1 MSTIYD
7 NMGNGSEDKSALDE
21 VFGRSANKYEEPVV
35 IKNAGP
41 EMPVQEVIET
51 SPSDLREYRQ
61 QIDTAKKALNLVDD
75 VVLKSYLKRLDSMD
89 IASMPEAEGVDSC
102 IVLFKINRMVYEE
115 DEFATDKFI
124 SAISSMSFADCSVF
138 LVIDGYR
145 DKTDFYLGVKNN
157 DPKRTT
163 ASVADTFKSSLV
175 GQFPGIDIED
185 CSIVEKGKKS
195 SLQEQVLRRISN
207 ASSLSSYVG
216 IPAFKDEDGK
226 YDNKNYV
233 QGTEKL
239 AQAMQGKRYTAIILA
254 SNLTTDVVTE
264 IRNGYETIYS
274 QLSPMSTQQLAYSTN
289 ESLANAINRSKGVTQ
304 GKTKTQTIG
313 ESYTNGTSNSHSK
326 SDSETK
332 KSKIAVGSSV
342 LGGFLAAVG
351 TGLRITDAGAAIGL
365 PLMAAGGAMSA
376 FGAAGKSKTSGTTD
390 TYGTSQSD
398 TENRSMSDAESHS
411 ETFTDSLGKTA
422 TIGSSKNY
430 TLTIHNKHIEELM
443 KRIDQELERISMSES
458 TGLWSVASYFFSYD
472 NDFASAESASTI
484 FKSIM
489 QGEESGVETSA
500 INSWIDNSQKM
511 KMLTNSVCHLSH
523 PVFRNNLTVNG
534 ENIKVENSSLLSS
547 KELAMLLS
555 LPHKSVPGFPVVE
568 HVSLAKEVIRN
579 NESLMKREVSLGCI
593 FDLGKAYTE
602 NRVKLDVKSL
612 TQHVFVTGSTGCGKS
627 ETIYKLI
634 NETKQVGTK
643 FLVIEPAKGEY
654 KNVFGDVNVFGTNPL
669 IMPLLRIN
677 PFSFPAGVHVLE
689 HIDRLT
695 EIFNVCWP
703 MYSAMPAV
711 LKKAMLDAY
720 ESCGW
725 DLRLSVNRLSQGED
739 VYPSFL
745 DLFLSLEKVITES
758 AYSEEVKSNYSG
770 ALLTRVESL
779 TNGLNGEIF
788 SVNELSNMV
797 LFDENCIIDLSRVGS
812 QETKSLIMGIL
823 IMRLSEYRMTGA
835 NTPNSA
841 LKHLTVLEEAH
852 NILKRVSTEQSQEGS
867 NMAGKS
873 VEMITNAIA
882 EMRTYGEGFVIVDQS
897 PTSVDKAA
905 IKNTNTKIVMRLPD
919 EDDRK
924 VSGKA
929 AGMNDKQID
938 EIAKLPTGVAVVYQ
952 NDWVSPVLCKIDRM
966 EDSRVIFNEQK
977 DSILELNSEND
988 IKNIIEFLLAG
999 QTENTQKAF
1008 DVIQIEKS
1016 VRAFYMPSKVRMAL
1030 LDTIEEYK
1038 RNNNTSLW
1046 NSVSIYDLSSLLTDL
1061 LGIRKEFGKCVKQ
1074 YYQSKEL
1081 NKKLTDLVK
1090 TRVPLDY
1097 VSCRYCLKCLFADF
1111 SLHSSANK
1119 KMAEEWLINNSKW
1132 LNLIFDKDEYG
1143 I

>member
-313 ESYTNGTSNSHSK
+313 ESHTNGTSNSHSK

-398 TENRSMSDAESHS
+398 TENRSMSDAKSHS

-725 DLRLSVNRLSQGED
+725 DLRLSVNRLSRGED

-788 SVNELSNMV
+788 SVNELSNIV

-966 EDSRVIFNEQK
+966 ENSRVIFNEQK

-988 IKNIIEFLLAG
+988 INYIIEFLLAG

-1008 DVIQIEKS
+1008 DIIQIEKS
-1016 VRAFYMPSKVRMAL
+1016 VRAFNMPSKVRMAL

-1038 RNNNTSLW
+1038 KNNYISLW

-1061 LGIRKEFGKCVKQ
+1061 LGIRKEFEKCVRQ
-1074 YYQSKEL
+1074 YCQSKEL

-1119 KMAEEWLINNSKW
+1119 KMAEEWLINNSK
-1132 LNLIFDKDEYG
+1132 
-1143 I
+1143 

>member
-7 NMGNGSEDKSALDE
+7 NMGNDSEDKSALDE

-41 EMPVQEVIET
+41 EMPVQKVLET
-51 SPSDLREYRQ
+51 SPSDLCEYRQ
-61 QIDTAKKALNLVDD
+61 QIDMAKNALNLVDD

-89 IASMPEAEGVDSC
+89 IASMPEAEGVDSS

-163 ASVADTFKSSLV
+163 ASVADTFKSSLM

-313 ESYTNGTSNSHSK
+313 ESHTNGTSNSHSK

-342 LGGFLAAVG
+342 LGGVLAAVG
-351 TGLRITDAGAAIGL
+351 TGLTITGAGAAIGL

-376 FGAAGKSKTSGTTD
+376 VGAAGKSKTSGTTD

-523 PVFRNNLTVNG
+523 PVFWNNLTVNG

-579 NESLMKREVSLGCI
+579 KESLMKREVSLGCI

-677 PFSFPAGVHVLE
+677 PFSFPTGVHVLE

-725 DLRLSVNRLSQGED
+725 DLRLSVNRLSRGED

-966 EDSRVIFNEQK
+966 ENSRVIFNEQK

-988 IKNIIEFLLAG
+988 INYIIEFLLAG

-1008 DVIQIEKS
+1008 DIIQIEKS
-1016 VRAFYMPSKVRMAL
+1016 VRAFNMPSKVRMAL

-1038 RNNNTSLW
+1038 KNNYISLW

-1061 LGIRKEFGKCVKQ
+1061 LGIRKEFEKCVRQ
-1074 YYQSKEL
+1074 YCQSKEL

-1119 KMAEEWLINNSKW
+1119 KMAEEWLINNSK
-1132 LNLIFDKDEYG
+1132 
-1143 I
+1143 

>member
-21 VFGRSANKYEEPVV
+21 VFGRSADKYEE

-41 EMPVQEVIET
+41 EMPVQKVIET

-61 QIDTAKKALNLVDD
+61 QIDTAKNALNLVDD

-89 IASMPEAEGVDSC
+89 IASMPEAEGVDYS

-115 DEFATDKFI
+115 DEFATEKFI
-124 SAISSMSFADCSVF
+124 SAISSMSYADCSVF

-175 GQFPGIDIED
+175 GQFPGIDIDD

-289 ESLANAINRSKGVTQ
+289 ESLVNAINRSKGVTQ
-304 GKTKTQTIG
+304 GKTKTHTIG
-313 ESYTNGTSNSHSK
+313 ESHTNGTSSSHSK

-332 KSKIAVGSSV
+332 KSKTAVCCSV
-342 LGGFLAAVG
+342 LGGVLSAVG
-351 TGLRITDAGAAIGL
+351 FGLMSTDAGAAIGM

-376 FGAAGKSKTSGTTD
+376 VGAAGKSKTTGTTD

-472 NDFASAESASTI
+472 NDFASAESAATI

-511 KMLTNSVCHLSH
+511 KMLTSSVCHLSH

-677 PFSFPAGVHVLE
+677 PFSFPTGVHVLE

-725 DLRLSVNRLSQGED
+725 DLRLSVNRLSRGED

-966 EDSRVIFNEQK
+966 ENSRVIFNEQK

-988 IKNIIEFLLAG
+988 INYIIEFLLAG

-1008 DVIQIEKS
+1008 DIIQIEKS
-1016 VRAFYMPSKVRMAL
+1016 VRAFNMPSKVRMAL

-1038 RNNNTSLW
+1038 KNNHISLW

-1061 LGIRKEFGKCVKQ
+1061 LGIRKEFEKCVRQ
-1074 YYQSKEL
+1074 YCQSKEL

-1097 VSCRYCLKCLFADF
+1097 VSCRYCMKCLFADF

-1119 KMAEEWLINNSKW
+1119 KMAEEWLINNSK
-1132 LNLIFDKDEYG
+1132 
-1143 I
+1143 

>member
-41 EMPVQEVIET
+41 EMPVQKVLET
-51 SPSDLREYRQ
+51 SPSDLCEYRQ
-61 QIDTAKKALNLVDD
+61 QIDMAKNALNLVDD

-89 IASMPEAEGVDSC
+89 IASMPEAEGVDSS

-145 DKTDFYLGVKNN
+145 DKTDFYMGVKNN
-157 DPKRTT
+157 DSKRTT
-163 ASVADTFKSSLV
+163 VSVADTFKSSLV

-185 CSIVEKGKKS
+185 CSIIDRGKNS

-313 ESYTNGTSNSHSK
+313 ESHTNGTSNSHSK

-342 LGGFLAAVG
+342 LGGVLAAVG
-351 TGLRITDAGAAIGL
+351 TGLTITGAGAAIGL

-376 FGAAGKSKTSGTTD
+376 VGAAGKSKTSGTTD

-523 PVFRNNLTVNG
+523 PVFWNNLTVNG

-593 FDLGKAYTE
+593 FDLGKAYIE

-627 ETIYKLI
+627 ATIYKLI

-677 PFSFPAGVHVLE
+677 PFSFPTGVHVLE

-999 QTENTQKAF
+999 QTGNTQKAF

-1119 KMAEEWLINNSKW
+1119 KMAEEWLINNSK
-1132 LNLIFDKDEYG
+1132 
-1143 I
+1143 

>member
-61 QIDTAKKALNLVDD
+61 QIDTAKKTLNLVDD

-89 IASMPEAEGVDSC
+89 IASMPEAEGVGSS

-175 GQFPGIDIED
+175 GQFPGIDIEN

-216 IPAFKDEDGK
+216 IPAYKDEDGK

-313 ESYTNGTSNSHSK
+313 ESHTNGTSNSHSK

-332 KSKIAVGSSV
+332 KSKTAVGCSV
-342 LGGFLAAVG
+342 LGGVLSVVG
-351 TGLRITDAGAAIGL
+351 LGLSATGAGAAIGI

-376 FGAAGKSKTSGTTD
+376 VGATGKSKTSGTTD

-523 PVFRNNLTVNG
+523 PVFWNNLTVNG

-677 PFSFPAGVHVLE
+677 PFSFPTGVHVLE

-725 DLRLSVNRLSQGED
+725 DLRLSVNRLSRGED

-929 AGMNDKQID
+929 AGMNDKQIA

-966 EDSRVIFNEQK
+966 ENSRVIFNEQK

-988 IKNIIEFLLAG
+988 INYIIEFLLAG

-1008 DVIQIEKS
+1008 DIIQIEKS
-1016 VRAFYMPSKVRMAL
+1016 VRAFNMPSKVRMAL

-1038 RNNNTSLW
+1038 KNNHISLW

-1061 LGIRKEFGKCVKQ
+1061 LGIRKEFEKCVRQ
-1074 YYQSKEL
+1074 YCQSKEL

-1119 KMAEEWLINNSKW
+1119 KMAEEWLINNSK
-1132 LNLIFDKDEYG
+1132 
-1143 I
+1143 

>member
-35 IKNAGP
+35 IKNAGS
-41 EMPVQEVIET
+41 EMPVQKVIET

-61 QIDTAKKALNLVDD
+61 QIETAKNALNLVDD

-89 IASMPEAEGVDSC
+89 IAFMPEAEGVDSS

-175 GQFPGIDIED
+175 GQFPGINIDD

-226 YDNKNYV
+226 YDHKNYV

-264 IRNGYETIYS
+264 IRNGYEMIYS
-274 QLSPMSTQQLAYSTN
+274 QLSPMATQQLAYSTN

-313 ESYTNGTSNSHSK
+313 ESHTNGTSSSHSK

-332 KSKIAVGSSV
+332 KSKTAVGCSV
-342 LGGFLAAVG
+342 LGVVLSAVG
-351 TGLRITDAGAAIGL
+351 FGLSATGAGATIGI

-376 FGAAGKSKTSGTTD
+376 VGATGKSKTSGTTD

-472 NDFASAESASTI
+472 NDFASAESAATI

-500 INSWIDNSQKM
+500 INSWIDNSQNV

-523 PVFRNNLTVNG
+523 PVFWNNLTVNG

-579 NESLMKREVSLGCI
+579 NESVMKREVSLGCI
-593 FDLGKAYTE
+593 FDLGKVHTE
-602 NRVKLDVKSL
+602 NHVKLDVKSL

-634 NETKQVGTK
+634 NETKQVGAK

-677 PFSFPAGVHVLE
+677 PFSFPTGVHVLE

-966 EDSRVIFNEQK
+966 EGSRVIFNEQK

-1016 VRAFYMPSKVRMAL
+1016 VRAFNMPSKVRMAL

-1038 RNNNTSLW
+1038 KNNNISLW
-1046 NSVSIYDLSSLLTDL
+1046 NSVSIYDLSSLLTEL
-1061 LGIRKEFGKCVKQ
+1061 LDIRKEFEKCVRQ
-1074 YYQSKEL
+1074 YSQSKEL

-1119 KMAEEWLINNSKW
+1119 KMAEEWLINNSK
-1132 LNLIFDKDEYG
+1132 
-1143 I
+1143 

>member
-41 EMPVQEVIET
+41 EMPVQKVLET
-51 SPSDLREYRQ
+51 SPSDLCEYRQ
-61 QIDTAKKALNLVDD
+61 QIDMAKNALNLVDD

-89 IASMPEAEGVDSC
+89 IASMPEAEGVDSS

-175 GQFPGIDIED
+175 GQFPGIDIDD

-239 AQAMQGKRYTAIILA
+239 ALAMQGKRYTAIILA

-304 GKTKTQTIG
+304 GKTKTHTIG
-313 ESYTNGTSNSHSK
+313 ESHTNGTSNSHSK

-342 LGGFLAAVG
+342 LGGVLAAVG
-351 TGLRITDAGAAIGL
+351 TGLTITGAGAAIGL

-376 FGAAGKSKTSGTTD
+376 VGAAGKSKTSGTTD

-523 PVFRNNLTVNG
+523 PVFWNNLTVNG

-677 PFSFPAGVHVLE
+677 PFSFPTGVHVLE

-725 DLRLSVNRLSQGED
+725 DLRFSVNRLSRGED

-770 ALLTRVESL
+770 ALLTGVESL

-966 EDSRVIFNEQK
+966 ENSRVIFNEQK

-988 IKNIIEFLLAG
+988 INYIIEFLLAG

-1008 DVIQIEKS
+1008 DIIQIKKS
-1016 VRAFYMPSKVRMAL
+1016 VRAFNMPSKVRMAL

-1038 RNNNTSLW
+1038 KNNHISLW

-1061 LGIRKEFGKCVKQ
+1061 LGIRKEFEKCVRQ
-1074 YYQSKEL
+1074 YCQSKEL

-1119 KMAEEWLINNSKW
+1119 KMAEEWLINNSK
-1132 LNLIFDKDEYG
+1132 
-1143 I
+1143 

>member
-41 EMPVQEVIET
+41 EMPVQKVIET

-61 QIDTAKKALNLVDD
+61 QIDTAKNALNLVDD

-89 IASMPEAEGVDSC
+89 IASMLEAEGVDSS

-115 DEFATDKFI
+115 DEFATEKFI
-124 SAISSMSFADCSVF
+124 SAISSMSYADCSVF

-175 GQFPGIDIED
+175 GQFPGIDIDD

-313 ESYTNGTSNSHSK
+313 ESHTNGTSNSHSK

-342 LGGFLAAVG
+342 LGGVLAAVG
-351 TGLRITDAGAAIGL
+351 TGLTITGAGAAIGL

-376 FGAAGKSKTSGTTD
+376 VGAAGKSKTSGTTD

-523 PVFRNNLTVNG
+523 PVFWNNLTVNG

-677 PFSFPAGVHVLE
+677 PFSFPTGVHVLE

-725 DLRLSVNRLSQGED
+725 DLRLSVNRLSRGED

-966 EDSRVIFNEQK
+966 ENSRVIFNEQK

-988 IKNIIEFLLAG
+988 INYIIEFLLAG

-1008 DVIQIEKS
+1008 DIIQIEKS
-1016 VRAFYMPSKVRMAL
+1016 VRAFNMPLKVRMAL

-1038 RNNNTSLW
+1038 KNNYISLW

-1061 LGIRKEFGKCVKQ
+1061 LGIRKEFEKCVRQ
-1074 YYQSKEL
+1074 YCQSKEL

-1119 KMAEEWLINNSKW
+1119 KMAEEWLINNSK
-1132 LNLIFDKDEYG
+1132 
-1143 I
+1143 

>member
-41 EMPVQEVIET
+41 EMPVQKVLET
-51 SPSDLREYRQ
+51 SPSDLCEYRQ
-61 QIDTAKKALNLVDD
+61 QIDMAKNALNLVDD

-89 IASMPEAEGVDSC
+89 IASMPEAEGVDSS

-145 DKTDFYLGVKNN
+145 DKTDFYMGVKNN
-157 DPKRTT
+157 DSKRTT
-163 ASVADTFKSSLV
+163 VSVADTFKSSLV

-185 CSIVEKGKKS
+185 CSIIDRGKNS

-274 QLSPMSTQQLAYSTN
+274 QLSPMATQQLAYSTN

-313 ESYTNGTSNSHSK
+313 ESHTNGTSSSHGK

-332 KSKIAVGSSV
+332 KSKTAVGCSV
-342 LGGFLAAVG
+342 LGGVLSAVG
-351 TGLRITDAGAAIGL
+351 FGLSATGAGTAIGI
-365 PLMAAGGAMSA
+365 PLMAAGGLMSA
-376 FGAAGKSKTSGTTD
+376 VGATGKSKTSGTTD

-511 KMLTNSVCHLSH
+511 KMLTNSICHLSH
-523 PVFRNNLTVNG
+523 PVFWNNLTVNG

-593 FDLGKAYTE
+593 FDLGKAYIE

-677 PFSFPAGVHVLE
+677 PFSFPTGVHVLE

-788 SVNELSNMV
+788 SVNKLSNMV

-929 AGMNDKQID
+929 AGMSDKQID

-1008 DVIQIEKS
+1008 DIIQIEKS
-1016 VRAFYMPSKVRMAL
+1016 VRAFNMPSKVRMAL

-1038 RNNNTSLW
+1038 KNNHISLW

-1061 LGIRKEFGKCVKQ
+1061 LGIRKEFEKCVRQ
-1074 YYQSKEL
+1074 YCQSKEL

-1119 KMAEEWLINNSKW
+1119 KMAEEWLINNSK
-1132 LNLIFDKDEYG
+1132 
-1143 I
+1143 

>member
-7 NMGNGSEDKSALDE
+7 NMGNDSEDKSALDE

-35 IKNAGP
+35 IKNAGS
-41 EMPVQEVIET
+41 EMPVQKVIET

-61 QIDTAKKALNLVDD
+61 QIDTAKNALNLVDD

-89 IASMPEAEGVDSC
+89 IASMPEAEGVDSS

-175 GQFPGIDIED
+175 GQFPGINIDD

-226 YDNKNYV
+226 YDNNNYV

-264 IRNGYETIYS
+264 IRNGYEMIYS
-274 QLSPMSTQQLAYSTN
+274 QLSPMATQQLAYSTN

-313 ESYTNGTSNSHSK
+313 ESHTNGTSSSHSK

-332 KSKIAVGSSV
+332 KSKTAVGCSV
-342 LGGFLAAVG
+342 LGGVLSAVG
-351 TGLRITDAGAAIGL
+351 LGLSATGAGAAIGI

-376 FGAAGKSKTSGTTD
+376 VGATGKSKTSGTTD

-472 NDFASAESASTI
+472 NDFASAESAATI

-677 PFSFPAGVHVLE
+677 PFSFPTGVHVLE

-823 IMRLSEYRMTGA
+823 IMRLSEYRMIGA

-966 EDSRVIFNEQK
+966 EDSRVIFYEQK

-1008 DVIQIEKS
+1008 DIIQIEKS
-1016 VRAFYMPSKVRMAL
+1016 VRAFNMPSKVRMAL

-1038 RNNNTSLW
+1038 NNNNISLW

-1061 LGIRKEFGKCVKQ
+1061 LDIRKEFEKCVRQ
-1074 YYQSKEL
+1074 YCQSKEL

-1090 TRVPLDY
+1090 TRVSLDY

-1119 KMAEEWLINNSKW
+1119 KMAEEWLINNSK
-1132 LNLIFDKDEYG
+1132 
-1143 I
+1143 

>member
-7 NMGNGSEDKSALDE
+7 NMGNDSEDKSALDE

-41 EMPVQEVIET
+41 EMPVQKVLET
-51 SPSDLREYRQ
+51 SPSDLCEYRQ
-61 QIDTAKKALNLVDD
+61 QIDMAKNALNLVDD

-89 IASMPEAEGVDSC
+89 IASMPEAEGVDSS

-163 ASVADTFKSSLV
+163 ASVADTFKSSLM

-313 ESYTNGTSNSHSK
+313 ESHTNGTSNSHSK

-342 LGGFLAAVG
+342 LGGVLAAVG
-351 TGLRITDAGAAIGL
+351 TRLTITGAGAAIGL

-376 FGAAGKSKTSGTTD
+376 VGAAGKSKTSGTTD

-398 TENRSMSDAESHS
+398 TENGSMSDAESHS

-523 PVFRNNLTVNG
+523 PVFWNNLTVNG

-677 PFSFPAGVHVLE
+677 PFSFPTGVHVLE

-725 DLRLSVNRLSQGED
+725 DLRLSVNRLSRGED

-966 EDSRVIFNEQK
+966 ENSRVIFNEQK

-988 IKNIIEFLLAG
+988 INYIIEFLLAG

-1008 DVIQIEKS
+1008 DIIQIEKS
-1016 VRAFYMPSKVRMAL
+1016 VRAFNMPSKVRMAL

-1038 RNNNTSLW
+1038 KNNYISLW

-1061 LGIRKEFGKCVKQ
+1061 LGIRKEFEKCVRQ
-1074 YYQSKEL
+1074 YCQSKEL

-1090 TRVPLDY
+1090 TRVPLGY
-1097 VSCRYCLKCLFADF
+1097 ASCRYCLKCLFADF

-1119 KMAEEWLINNSKW
+1119 KMAEEWLINNSK
-1132 LNLIFDKDEYG
+1132 
-1143 I
+1143 

>member
-41 EMPVQEVIET
+41 EMPVQKVLET
-51 SPSDLREYRQ
+51 SPSDLCEYRQ
-61 QIDTAKKALNLVDD
+61 QIDMAKNALNLVDD

-89 IASMPEAEGVDSC
+89 IASMPEAEGVDYS

-175 GQFPGIDIED
+175 GQFPGIDIDD

-274 QLSPMSTQQLAYSTN
+274 QLSPMATQQLAYSTN

-313 ESYTNGTSNSHSK
+313 ESHTNGTSSSHSK

-332 KSKIAVGSSV
+332 KSKTAVGCSV
-342 LGGFLAAVG
+342 LGGVLSAVG
-351 TGLRITDAGAAIGL
+351 LGLSATGAGAAIGI
-365 PLMAAGGAMSA
+365 PLMAMAASSAMSA
-376 FGAAGKSKTSGTTD
+376 VGVAGKSKTSGTTD

-411 ETFTDSLGKTA
+411 ESFTDSLGKTT
-422 TIGSSKNY
+422 TIGSGKNY
-430 TLTIHNKHIEELM
+430 TLTLHNKHIEELM
-443 KRIDQELERISMSES
+443 KRIDLELERISMSES

-472 NDFASAESASTI
+472 NDFASAESAATI

-500 INSWIDNSQKM
+500 INSWIDNSQKV
-511 KMLTNSVCHLSH
+511 KMLTNSVCRLSH
-523 PVFRNNLTVNG
+523 PVFTNNLTVNG
-534 ENIKVENSSLLSS
+534 ESIIVENSSLLCS

-677 PFSFPAGVHVLE
+677 PFSFPTGVHVLE

-725 DLRLSVNRLSQGED
+725 DLRLSVNRLSRGED

-988 IKNIIEFLLAG
+988 INYIIEFLLAG

-1008 DVIQIEKS
+1008 DIIQIEKS
-1016 VRAFYMPSKVRMAL
+1016 VRAFNMPSKVLMAL

-1038 RNNNTSLW
+1038 KNNHISLW

-1061 LGIRKEFGKCVKQ
+1061 LGIRKEFEKCVRQ
-1074 YYQSKEL
+1074 YCQSKEL

-1090 TRVPLDY
+1090 SRVPLDY

-1119 KMAEEWLINNSKW
+1119 KMAEEWLINNSK
-1132 LNLIFDKDEYG
+1132 
-1143 I
+1143 

>member
-35 IKNAGP
+35 IKNAGS
-41 EMPVQEVIET
+41 EMPVQKVIET

-61 QIDTAKKALNLVDD
+61 QIDMAKNALNLVDD

-89 IASMPEAEGVDSC
+89 IASMPEAEGVDSS

-115 DEFATDKFI
+115 DEFATEKFI

-145 DKTDFYLGVKNN
+145 DKTDFYMGVKNN
-157 DPKRTT
+157 DSKRTT
-163 ASVADTFKSSLV
+163 VSIADTFKSSLV

-185 CSIVEKGKKS
+185 CSIIDSGKNS

-264 IRNGYETIYS
+264 IRTGYEMIYS
-274 QLSPMSTQQLAYSTN
+274 QLSPMATQQLAYSTN

-313 ESYTNGTSNSHSK
+313 ESHTNGTSSSHSK

-332 KSKIAVGSSV
+332 KSKTAVGCSV
-342 LGGFLAAVG
+342 LGVVLSAVG
-351 TGLRITDAGAAIGL
+351 LGLSTTGAGAAIGI

-376 FGAAGKSKTSGTTD
+376 VGATGKSKTSGTTD

-398 TENRSMSDAESHS
+398 TENRSTSDAESHS

-472 NDFASAESASTI
+472 NDFASAESAATI

-500 INSWIDNSQKM
+500 INSWIDNSQNVK
-511 KMLTNSVCHLSH
+511 KLTNSVCHLSH

-579 NESLMKREVSLGCI
+579 NENVMKREVSLGCI
-593 FDLGKAYTE
+593 FDLGKVHTE
-602 NRVKLDVKSL
+602 NHVKLDVKSL

-634 NETKQVGTK
+634 NETKQVGAK

-654 KNVFGDVNVFGTNPL
+654 KNVFGDGNVFGTNPL

-677 PFSFPAGVHVLE
+677 PFSFPTGVHVLE

-966 EDSRVIFNEQK
+966 EGSRVIFNEQK

-1016 VRAFYMPSKVRMAL
+1016 VRAFNMPSKVRMAL

-1038 RNNNTSLW
+1038 KNNHISLW
-1046 NSVSIYDLSSLLTDL
+1046 NSVSIYDLSSLLTEL
-1061 LGIRKEFGKCVKQ
+1061 LDIRKEFEKCVRQ
-1074 YYQSKEL
+1074 YSQSKEL

-1090 TRVPLDY
+1090 TRVSLDY

-1119 KMAEEWLINNSKW
+1119 KMAEEWLINNSK
-1132 LNLIFDKDEYG
+1132 
-1143 I
+1143 

>member
-7 NMGNGSEDKSALDE
+7 NMGNDSEDKSALDE

-35 IKNAGP
+35 IKNAGS
-41 EMPVQEVIET
+41 EMPVQKVIET

-61 QIDTAKKALNLVDD
+61 QIETAKNALNLVDD

-89 IASMPEAEGVDSC
+89 IASMPEAEGVDSS

-175 GQFPGIDIED
+175 GQFPGINIDD

-226 YDNKNYV
+226 YDNNNYV

-264 IRNGYETIYS
+264 IRNGYEMIYS
-274 QLSPMSTQQLAYSTN
+274 QLSPMATQQLAYSTN

-313 ESYTNGTSNSHSK
+313 ESHTNGTSSSHSK

-332 KSKIAVGSSV
+332 KSKTAVGCSV
-342 LGGFLAAVG
+342 LGGVLSAVG
-351 TGLRITDAGAAIGL
+351 LGLSATGAGAAIGI

-376 FGAAGKSKTSGTTD
+376 VGATGKSKTSGTTD

-472 NDFASAESASTI
+472 NDFASAESAATI

-579 NESLMKREVSLGCI
+579 NESVIKREVSLGCI

-602 NRVKLDVKSL
+602 NHVKLDVKSL

-634 NETKQVGTK
+634 NETKQVGAK

-677 PFSFPAGVHVLE
+677 PFSFPTGVHVLE

-725 DLRLSVNRLSQGED
+725 DLRLSINRLSQGED

-966 EDSRVIFNEQK
+966 ENSRVIFNEQK

-1008 DVIQIEKS
+1008 DIIQIEKS
-1016 VRAFYMPSKVRMAL
+1016 VRAFNMPSKVRMAL

-1038 RNNNTSLW
+1038 KNNHISLW

-1061 LGIRKEFGKCVKQ
+1061 LGIRKEFEKCVRQ
-1074 YYQSKEL
+1074 YCQSKEL

-1119 KMAEEWLINNSKW
+1119 KMAEEWLINNSK
-1132 LNLIFDKDEYG
+1132 
-1143 I
+1143 

>member
-41 EMPVQEVIET
+41 EMPVQKVIET

-61 QIDTAKKALNLVDD
+61 QIDTAKNALNLVDD

-89 IASMPEAEGVDSC
+89 IASMPEAEGVDSS

-175 GQFPGIDIED
+175 GQFPGIDIDD

-239 AQAMQGKRYTAIILA
+239 ALAMQGKRYTAIILA

-274 QLSPMSTQQLAYSTN
+274 QLSPMATQQLAYSTN

-313 ESYTNGTSNSHSK
+313 ESHTNGTSSSHSK
-326 SDSETK
+326 SYSETK
-332 KSKIAVGSSV
+332 KSKTAVGCSV
-342 LGGFLAAVG
+342 LGGVLSAVG
-351 TGLRITDAGAAIGL
+351 FGLSATGAGAAIGI
-365 PLMAAGGAMSA
+365 PLMAAGGVMSA
-376 FGAAGKSKTSGTTD
+376 VGAAGKSKTSGTTD

-500 INSWIDNSQKM
+500 INSWIDKSQKM

-523 PVFRNNLTVNG
+523 PVFWNNLTVNG

-593 FDLGKAYTE
+593 FDLGKAYIE

-677 PFSFPAGVHVLE
+677 PFSFPTGVHVLE

-966 EDSRVIFNEQK
+966 ENSRVIFNEQK

-988 IKNIIEFLLAG
+988 INYIIEFLLAG

-1008 DVIQIEKS
+1008 DIIQIEKS
-1016 VRAFYMPSKVRMAL
+1016 VRAFNMPSKVRMAL

-1038 RNNNTSLW
+1038 KNNHISLW

-1061 LGIRKEFGKCVKQ
+1061 LGIRKEFEKCVRQ
-1074 YYQSKEL
+1074 YCQSKEL

-1119 KMAEEWLINNSKW
+1119 KMAEEWLINNSK
-1132 LNLIFDKDEYG
+1132 
-1143 I
+1143 

>member
-7 NMGNGSEDKSALDE
+7 NNNNDSDDNLALDKI
-21 VFGRSANKYEEPVV
+21 FGRSNDTHVKPVV
-35 IKNAGP
+35 VKDTGTEKP
-41 EMPVQEVIET
+41 EPKIPEG
-51 SPSDLREYRQ
+51 SPSDMREYRQ
-61 QIDTAKKALNLVDD
+61 QIDTARNALNLVDD
-75 VVLKSYLKRLDSMD
+75 VVLKSYLKRLDGMDIAPMSESMD
-89 IASMPEAEGVDSC
+89 INSNV
-102 IVLFKINRMVYEE
+102 VLFKINRIVYEE
-115 DEFATDKFI
+115 DEFATEKFI

-157 DPKRTT
+157 DSKRTT
-163 ASVADTFKSSLV
+163 ASVADTFKSSVV

-185 CSIVEKGKKS
+185 CSIIESGKNS
-195 SLQEQVLRRISN
+195 SLQEQLLRRISN

-216 IPAFKDEDGK
+216 IPAFKDEDSK

-274 QLSPMSTQQLAYSTN
+274 QLSPMATQQLAYSTN
-289 ESLANAINRSKGVTQ
+289 ESLANAINRSRGVTE

-313 ESYTNGTSNSHSK
+313 ESHTRGTSSSHSK

-332 KSKIAVGSSV
+332 KNKTAVGCSV
-342 LGGFLAAVG
+342 LGGALSAVG
-351 TGLRITDAGAAIGL
+351 SGLMLTGVGAPIGMS
-365 PLMAAGGAMSA
+365 LMAVGGAMSA
-376 FGAAGKSKTSGTTD
+376 VGAAGESKTSGTTD

-398 TENRSMSDAESHS
+398 TENRSTSDAESHS
-411 ETFTDSLGKTA
+411 ENFTDSLGKTA

-430 TLTIHNKHIEELM
+430 TLTLHNKHIEELM

-472 NDFASAESASTI
+472 NDFASAESAATI

-500 INSWIDNSQKM
+500 INSWIDNAKNVNLL
-511 KMLTNSVCHLSH
+511 KNSVCHLSH
-523 PVFRNNLTVNG
+523 PVFSNNLTVNG
-534 ENIKVENSSLLSS
+534 ESLKVENSSLLSS

-579 NESLMKREVSLGCI
+579 NESPKKREVSLGCI
-593 FDLGKAYTE
+593 YDLGKVHTE
-602 NRVKLDVKSL
+602 NHVKLDVKSL

-634 NETKQVGTK
+634 SETKQVVAR

-654 KNVFGDVNVFGTNPL
+654 KNVFGDVSVYGTNPL
-669 IMPLLRIN
+669 LMPLLRIN
-677 PFSFPAGVHVLE
+677 PFSFPVGVHVLE

-725 DLRLSVNRLSQGED
+725 DLRLSINRKSQDEN
-739 VYPSFL
+739 VFPSFL
-745 DLFLSLEKVITES
+745 DLFQSLEKVITES

-788 SVNELSNMV
+788 SVNDLSNKI
-797 LFDENCIIDLSRVGS
+797 LFDDNCIIDLSRVGS

-823 IMRLSEYRMTGA
+823 IMRLSEYRMTEA
-835 NTPNSA
+835 KIQNSA

-938 EIAKLPTGVAVVYQ
+938 EISKLPTGVAVVYQ
-952 NDWVSPVLCKIDRM
+952 NDWVSPVLCKIDIM
-966 EDSRVIFNEQK
+966 KDARVKFNDRK
-977 DSILELNSEND
+977 DLMLDMYSD
-988 IKNIIEFLLAG
+988 DGIKNMVEFLLVG
-999 QTENTQKAF
+999 QMDNANKSF
-1008 DVIQIEKS
+1008 DIARLEKS
-1016 VRAFYMPSKVRMAL
+1016 AKSLNMPSKVRMVL
-1030 LDTIEEYK
+1030 LDTIREYK
-1038 RNNNTSLW
+1038 KNNTVSLW
-1046 NSVSIYDLSSLLTDL
+1046 KSDSIYDLSSLLVDI
-1061 LGIRKEFGKCVKQ
+1061 LGIRKEFEKCVRQ
-1074 YYQSKEL
+1074 YWQSKEL
-1081 NKKLTDLVK
+1081 NKKLADLVK
-1090 TRVPLDY
+1090 KRVSLGY
-1097 VSCRYCLKCLFADF
+1097 ASCLYCVKCLFADF
-1111 SLHSSANK
+1111 SLLSPTNK
-1119 KMAEEWLINNSKW
+1119 KMAEEWLINNSK
-1132 LNLIFDKDEYG
+1132 
-1143 I
+1143 

>member
-1 MSTIYD
+1 M
-7 NMGNGSEDKSALDE
+7 
-21 VFGRSANKYEEPVV
+21 
-35 IKNAGP
+35 
-41 EMPVQEVIET
+41 
-51 SPSDLREYRQ
+51 
-61 QIDTAKKALNLVDD
+61 
-75 VVLKSYLKRLDSMD
+75 
-89 IASMPEAEGVDSC
+89 
-102 IVLFKINRMVYEE
+102 
-115 DEFATDKFI
+115 
-124 SAISSMSFADCSVF
+124 
-138 LVIDGYR
+138 
-145 DKTDFYLGVKNN
+145 
-157 DPKRTT
+157 
-163 ASVADTFKSSLV
+163 
-175 GQFPGIDIED
+175 
-185 CSIVEKGKKS
+185 
-195 SLQEQVLRRISN
+195 QEQVLRRISN

-313 ESYTNGTSNSHSK
+313 ESHTNGTSNSHSK

-351 TGLRITDAGAAIGL
+351 TGLTITGAGAAIGL

-398 TENRSMSDAESHS
+398 TENRSMSDAKLHS

-677 PFSFPAGVHVLE
+677 PFSFPTGVHVLE

-779 TNGLNGEIF
+779 TNGLNGEFF

-966 EDSRVIFNEQK
+966 ENSRVIFNEQK

-988 IKNIIEFLLAG
+988 INYIIEFLLAG

-1008 DVIQIEKS
+1008 DIIQIEKS
-1016 VRAFYMPSKVRMAL
+1016 VRAFNMPSKVRMAL

-1038 RNNNTSLW
+1038 KNNHISLW

-1061 LGIRKEFGKCVKQ
+1061 LGIRKEFEKCVRQ
-1074 YYQSKEL
+1074 YCQSKEL

-1119 KMAEEWLINNSKW
+1119 KMAEEWLINNSK
-1132 LNLIFDKDEYG
+1132 
-1143 I
+1143 

>member
-1 MSTIYD
+1 
-7 NMGNGSEDKSALDE
+7 
-21 VFGRSANKYEEPVV
+21 
-35 IKNAGP
+35 
-41 EMPVQEVIET
+41 
-51 SPSDLREYRQ
+51 
-61 QIDTAKKALNLVDD
+61 
-75 VVLKSYLKRLDSMD
+75 
-89 IASMPEAEGVDSC
+89 
-102 IVLFKINRMVYEE
+102 
-115 DEFATDKFI
+115 
-124 SAISSMSFADCSVF
+124 MSFADCSVF

-145 DKTDFYLGVKNN
+145 DKTDFYMGVKNN
-157 DPKRTT
+157 DSKRTT
-163 ASVADTFKSSLV
+163 VSVADTFKSSLV

-185 CSIVEKGKKS
+185 CSIIDRGKNS

-274 QLSPMSTQQLAYSTN
+274 QLSPMATQQLAYSTN

-313 ESYTNGTSNSHSK
+313 ESHTNGTSSSHGK

-332 KSKIAVGSSV
+332 KSKTAVGCSV
-342 LGGFLAAVG
+342 LGGVLSAVG
-351 TGLRITDAGAAIGL
+351 FGLSATGAGAAIGI
-365 PLMAAGGAMSA
+365 PLRAAGGLMSA
-376 FGAAGKSKTSGTTD
+376 VGATGKSKTSGTTD

-523 PVFRNNLTVNG
+523 PVFWNNLTVNG

-593 FDLGKAYTE
+593 FDLGKAYIE

-654 KNVFGDVNVFGTNPL
+654 KNAFGDVNVFGTNPL

-677 PFSFPAGVHVLE
+677 PFSFPTGVHVLE

-929 AGMNDKQID
+929 AGMSDKQID

-988 IKNIIEFLLAG
+988 INYIIEFLLAG

-1008 DVIQIEKS
+1008 DIIQIEKS
-1016 VRAFYMPSKVRMAL
+1016 VRAFNMPSKVRMAL

-1038 RNNNTSLW
+1038 KNNHISLW

-1061 LGIRKEFGKCVKQ
+1061 LGIRKEFENCVRQ
-1074 YYQSKEL
+1074 YCQSKEL

-1090 TRVPLDY
+1090 ARVPLDY

-1119 KMAEEWLINNSKW
+1119 KMAEEWLINNSK
-1132 LNLIFDKDEYG
+1132 
-1143 I
+1143 

>member
-7 NMGNGSEDKSALDE
+7 NMGNGSEDKSALNE

-41 EMPVQEVIET
+41 EMPVQKVIET

-61 QIDTAKKALNLVDD
+61 QIDTAKNALNLVDD

-175 GQFPGIDIED
+175 GQFPGIDIDD

-274 QLSPMSTQQLAYSTN
+274 QLSPMATQQLAYSTN

-313 ESYTNGTSNSHSK
+313 ESHTNGTSSSHSK

-332 KSKIAVGSSV
+332 KSKTAVGCSV
-342 LGGFLAAVG
+342 LGGVLSVVG
-351 TGLRITDAGAAIGL
+351 LGLSATGAAIGI
-365 PLMAAGGAMSA
+365 PLMAAGSTMSA
-376 FGAAGKSKTSGTTD
+376 VGATGKSKTSGTTD

-472 NDFASAESASTI
+472 NDFASAESAATI

-500 INSWIDNSQKM
+500 INSWIDNSQNM

-523 PVFRNNLTVNG
+523 PVFWNNLTVNG

-555 LPHKSVPGFPVVE
+555 MPHKSVPGFPVVE

-602 NRVKLDVKSL
+602 NRVKLNVKSL

-677 PFSFPAGVHVLE
+677 PFSFPTGVHVLE

-725 DLRLSVNRLSQGED
+725 DLRLSVNRLSRGED

-966 EDSRVIFNEQK
+966 ENSRVIFNEQK

-988 IKNIIEFLLAG
+988 INYIIEFLLAG

-1008 DVIQIEKS
+1008 DIIQIEKS
-1016 VRAFYMPSKVRMAL
+1016 VRAFNMPSKVRMAL

-1038 RNNNTSLW
+1038 KNNHISLW

-1061 LGIRKEFGKCVKQ
+1061 LGIRKEFEKCVRQ
-1074 YYQSKEL
+1074 YCQSKEL

-1111 SLHSSANK
+1111 SLHSSTNK
-1119 KMAEEWLINNSKW
+1119 KMAEEWLINNSK
-1132 LNLIFDKDEYG
+1132 
-1143 I
+1143 

>member
-7 NMGNGSEDKSALDE
+7 NTNNGAEDNLALDKIFDRSDNTHENPVVVKTKGSE
-21 VFGRSANKYEEPVV
+21 
-35 IKNAGP
+35 IP
-41 EMPVQEVIET
+41 EQKVQEV
-51 SPSDLREYRQ
+51 SPSDMREYRQ
-61 QIDTAKKALNLVDD
+61 QIDTAQNALNLVDD
-75 VVLKSYLKRLDSMD
+75 VVLKSYLKRLDGMD
-89 IASMPEAEGVDSC
+89 IASMPEVDDVDSN

-115 DEFATDKFI
+115 DEFATEKFI
-124 SAISSMSFADCSVF
+124 SAISSMSFAACSVF
-138 LVIDGYR
+138 LVIDGYL

-163 ASVADTFKSSLV
+163 ASVADTFRSSVV

-185 CSIVEKGKKS
+185 CSIIESGKKS

-216 IPAFKDEDGK
+216 IPALKDKDGK

-274 QLSPMSTQQLAYSTN
+274 QLSPMATQQLAYSTN
-289 ESLANAINRSKGVTQ
+289 EALANAINRSKGLTE
-304 GKTKTQTIG
+304 GKNKTQTVS
-313 ESYTNGTSNSHSK
+313 ESHTTGLSSSYSK
-326 SDSETK
+326 SNSETK
-332 KSKIAVGSSV
+332 KSKTAVGCSV
-342 LGGFLAAVG
+342 LGGVLSAVG
-351 TGLRITDAGAAIGL
+351 FG
-365 PLMAAGGAMSA
+365 LMATGGGAPLGMAVMATGSA
-376 FGAAGKSKTSGTTD
+376 VSAVGAAGKSKTSGTTD

-398 TENRSMSDAESHS
+398 TENRSISDAESHS
-411 ETFTDSLGKTA
+411 ETFTDSFGKTA

-458 TGLWSVASYFFSYD
+458 TGLWSVASYFLSYD
-472 NDFASAESASTI
+472 NDFASAESAATI

-500 INSWIDNSQKM
+500 INSWIGNPKKM
-511 KMLTNSVCHLSH
+511 KLLTNLVCHLSH
-523 PVFRNNLTVNG
+523 PVFSNNLTMNG
-534 ENIKVENSSLLSS
+534 ETLNVENSSLLSS

-579 NESLMKREVSLGCI
+579 NENAMKREVSLGCI
-593 FDLGKAYTE
+593 YDLGKVHSE
-602 NRVKLDVKSL
+602 NSVKLDVKSL

-634 NETKQVGTK
+634 SEAKQVGAK

-654 KNVFGDVNVFGTNPL
+654 KNVFGNVNVYGTNPL
-669 IMPLLRIN
+669 LMPLLRIN
-677 PFSFPAGVHVLE
+677 PFSFPKGVHVLE

-725 DLRLSVNRLSQGED
+725 DLRLSINRLSQGED
-739 VYPSFL
+739 VFPSFL
-745 DLFLSLEKVITES
+745 DLFQSLEKVITES

-779 TNGLNGEIF
+779 TNGVNGEIF
-788 SVNELSNMV
+788 SVNELSNKV

-823 IMRLSEYRMTGA
+823 VMRLSEYRMTGA
-835 NTPNSA
+835 NTPNSS
-841 LKHLTVLEEAH
+841 LRHLTVIEEAH

-905 IKNTNTKIVMRLPD
+905 VKNTNTKIVMRLPD

-966 EDSRVIFNEQK
+966 ENEPVKFDGKK
-977 DSILELNSEND
+977 DPILEMDSEYD
-988 IKNIIEFLLAG
+988 IKNVVEFLLAG
-999 QTENTQKAF
+999 QIGNAKNTF
-1008 DVIQIEKS
+1008 DATQIEKS
-1016 VRAFYMPSKVRMAL
+1016 ARSLNMPSKVRFFL
-1030 LDTIEEYK
+1030 LNMIRGYK
-1038 RNNNTSLW
+1038 KSNTVSLW
-1046 NSVSIYDLSSLLTDL
+1046 DSGSIYDLSSLLTDL
-1061 LGIRKEFGKCVKQ
+1061 LGIRKEFEKCVRLYWQ
-1074 YYQSKEL
+1074 NNEL
-1081 NKKLTDLVK
+1081 NKKLIDLVK
-1090 TRVPLDY
+1090 TRVALGHK
-1097 VSCRYCLKCLFADF
+1097 YCLYCVKCLFADF
-1111 SLHSSANK
+1111 SLHSPTNK
-1119 KMAEEWLINNSKW
+1119 KMAEEWLVNNSK
-1132 LNLIFDKDEYG
+1132 
-1143 I
+1143 

>member
-41 EMPVQEVIET
+41 EMPVQKVLET
-51 SPSDLREYRQ
+51 SPSDLCEYRQ
-61 QIDTAKKALNLVDD
+61 QIDMAKNALNLVDD

-89 IASMPEAEGVDSC
+89 IASMPEAEGVDSS

-145 DKTDFYLGVKNN
+145 DKTDFYMGVKNN
-157 DPKRTT
+157 DSKRTT
-163 ASVADTFKSSLV
+163 VSVADTFKSSLV

-185 CSIVEKGKKS
+185 CSIIDRGKNS

-274 QLSPMSTQQLAYSTN
+274 QLSPMATQQLAYSTN

-313 ESYTNGTSNSHSK
+313 ESHTNGTSSSHGK

-332 KSKIAVGSSV
+332 KSKTAVGCSV
-342 LGGFLAAVG
+342 LGGVLSAVG
-351 TGLRITDAGAAIGL
+351 LGLSATGAGAAIGI
-365 PLMAAGGAMSA
+365 PLMAAGGVMSA
-376 FGAAGKSKTSGTTD
+376 VGATGKSKTSGTTD

-430 TLTIHNKHIEELM
+430 TLTIHNKHIEELT

-523 PVFRNNLTVNG
+523 PVFWNNLTVNG

-579 NESLMKREVSLGCI
+579 NESLMKCEVSLGCI

-677 PFSFPAGVHVLE
+677 PFSFPTGVHVLE

-725 DLRLSVNRLSQGED
+725 DLRLSVNRLSRGED

-966 EDSRVIFNEQK
+966 ENSRVIFNEQK

-988 IKNIIEFLLAG
+988 INYIIEFLLAG

-1008 DVIQIEKS
+1008 DIIQIEKS
-1016 VRAFYMPSKVRMAL
+1016 VRAFNMPSKVRMAL

-1038 RNNNTSLW
+1038 KNNHISLW

-1061 LGIRKEFGKCVKQ
+1061 LGIRKEFEKCVRQ
-1074 YYQSKEL
+1074 YCQSKEL

-1119 KMAEEWLINNSKW
+1119 KMAEEWLINNSK
-1132 LNLIFDKDEYG
+1132 
-1143 I
+1143 

>member
-41 EMPVQEVIET
+41 EMPVQKVLET
-51 SPSDLREYRQ
+51 SPSDLCEYRQ
-61 QIDTAKKALNLVDD
+61 QIDMAKNALNLVDD

-89 IASMPEAEGVDSC
+89 IASMPEAEGVDSS

-175 GQFPGIDIED
+175 GQFPGIDIDD

-239 AQAMQGKRYTAIILA
+239 ALAMQGKRYTAIILA

-313 ESYTNGTSNSHSK
+313 ESHTNGTSSSHSK

-332 KSKIAVGSSV
+332 KSKTAVGSSV
-342 LGGFLAAVG
+342 LGGVLAAVG
-351 TGLRITDAGAAIGL
+351 TGLTITGAGAAIGL

-376 FGAAGKSKTSGTTD
+376 VGAAGKSKTSGTTD

-523 PVFRNNLTVNG
+523 PVFWNNLTVNG

-677 PFSFPAGVHVLE
+677 PFSFPTGVHVLE

-725 DLRLSVNRLSQGED
+725 DLRLSVNRLSQGEN

-852 NILKRVSTEQSQEGS
+852 NILKRLSTEQSQEGS

-977 DSILELNSEND
+977 GSILELNSEND

-1038 RNNNTSLW
+1038 KNNHISLW

-1061 LGIRKEFGKCVKQ
+1061 LGIRKEFEKCVRQ
-1074 YYQSKEL
+1074 YCQSKEL

-1119 KMAEEWLINNSKW
+1119 KMAEEWLINNSK
-1132 LNLIFDKDEYG
+1132 
-1143 I
+1143 

>member
-21 VFGRSANKYEEPVV
+21 VFGRSADKYEE

-41 EMPVQEVIET
+41 EMPVQKVIET

-61 QIDTAKKALNLVDD
+61 QIDTAKNALNLVDD

-89 IASMPEAEGVDSC
+89 IASMPEAEGVDYS

-115 DEFATDKFI
+115 DEFATEKFI
-124 SAISSMSFADCSVF
+124 SAISSMSYADCSVF

-175 GQFPGIDIED
+175 GQFPGIDIDD

-304 GKTKTQTIG
+304 GKTKTHTIG
-313 ESYTNGTSNSHSK
+313 ESHTNGTSSSHSK

-332 KSKIAVGSSV
+332 KSKTAVCCSV
-342 LGGFLAAVG
+342 LGGVLSAVG
-351 TGLRITDAGAAIGL
+351 FGLMSTGAGAAIGM
-365 PLMAAGGAMSA
+365 PLMVMAAGGAMSA
-376 FGAAGKSKTSGTTD
+376 VGAAGKSKTTGTTD

-472 NDFASAESASTI
+472 NDFASAESAATI

-511 KMLTNSVCHLSH
+511 KMLTSSVCHLSH

-634 NETKQVGTK
+634 NEAKQVGTK

-677 PFSFPAGVHVLE
+677 PFSFPTGVHVLE

-725 DLRLSVNRLSQGED
+725 DLRLSVNRLSRGED

-966 EDSRVIFNEQK
+966 ENSRVIFNEQK

-988 IKNIIEFLLAG
+988 INYIIEFLLAG

-1008 DVIQIEKS
+1008 DIIQIEKS
-1016 VRAFYMPSKVRMAL
+1016 VRAFNMPSKVRMAL

-1038 RNNNTSLW
+1038 KNNHISLW

-1061 LGIRKEFGKCVKQ
+1061 LGIRKEFEKCVRQ
-1074 YYQSKEL
+1074 YCQSKEL

-1119 KMAEEWLINNSKW
+1119 KMAEEWLINNSK
-1132 LNLIFDKDEYG
+1132 
-1143 I
+1143 

>member
-41 EMPVQEVIET
+41 EMPVQKVLET
-51 SPSDLREYRQ
+51 SPSDLCEYRQ
-61 QIDTAKKALNLVDD
+61 QIDMAKNALNLVDD

-89 IASMPEAEGVDSC
+89 IASMPEAEGVDSS

-175 GQFPGIDIED
+175 GQFPGIDIDD

-313 ESYTNGTSNSHSK
+313 ESHTNGTSNSHSK

-342 LGGFLAAVG
+342 LGGVLAAVG
-351 TGLRITDAGAAIGL
+351 TGLTITGAGAAIGL

-376 FGAAGKSKTSGTTD
+376 VGAAGKSKTSGTTD

-523 PVFRNNLTVNG
+523 PVFWNNLTVNG
-534 ENIKVENSSLLSS
+534 ENITVENSSLLSS

-677 PFSFPAGVHVLE
+677 PFSFPTGVHVLE

-725 DLRLSVNRLSQGED
+725 DLRLSVNRLSQSED

-788 SVNELSNMV
+788 SVNELSDMV

-924 VSGKA
+924 LSGKA

-966 EDSRVIFNEQK
+966 ENSRVIFNEQK

-1038 RNNNTSLW
+1038 KNNHISLW

-1061 LGIRKEFGKCVKQ
+1061 LGIRKEFEKCVRQ
-1074 YYQSKEL
+1074 YCQSKEL

-1119 KMAEEWLINNSKW
+1119 KMAEEWLINNSK
-1132 LNLIFDKDEYG
+1132 
-1143 I
+1143 

>member
-41 EMPVQEVIET
+41 EMPVQKVLET
-51 SPSDLREYRQ
+51 SPSDLCEYRQ
-61 QIDTAKKALNLVDD
+61 QIDMAKNALNLVDD

-89 IASMPEAEGVDSC
+89 IASMPEAEGVDSS

-175 GQFPGIDIED
+175 GQFPGIDIDD

-254 SNLTTDVVTE
+254 SILTTDVVTE

-289 ESLANAINRSKGVTQ
+289 ESLSNAINRSKGVTQ

-313 ESYTNGTSNSHSK
+313 ESHTNGTSNSHSK

-342 LGGFLAAVG
+342 LGGVLAAVG
-351 TGLRITDAGAAIGL
+351 TGLTITGAGAAIGL

-376 FGAAGKSKTSGTTD
+376 VGAAGKSKTSGTTD

-523 PVFRNNLTVNG
+523 PVFWNNLTVNG

-677 PFSFPAGVHVLE
+677 PFSFPTGVHVLE

-725 DLRLSVNRLSQGED
+725 DLRLSVNRLSQGEN

-966 EDSRVIFNEQK
+966 ENSRVIFNEQK

-988 IKNIIEFLLAG
+988 INYIIEFLLAG

-1008 DVIQIEKS
+1008 DIIQIEKS
-1016 VRAFYMPSKVRMAL
+1016 VRAFNMPSKVRMAL

-1038 RNNNTSLW
+1038 KNNHISLW

-1061 LGIRKEFGKCVKQ
+1061 LGIRKEFEKCVKQ

-1119 KMAEEWLINNSKW
+1119 KMAEEWLINNSK
-1132 LNLIFDKDEYG
+1132 
-1143 I
+1143 

>member
-7 NMGNGSEDKSALDE
+7 NMGNDSEDKSALDE

-41 EMPVQEVIET
+41 EMPVQKVLET
-51 SPSDLREYRQ
+51 SPSDLCEYRQ
-61 QIDTAKKALNLVDD
+61 QIDMAKNALNLVDD

-89 IASMPEAEGVDSC
+89 IASMPEAEGVDSS

-163 ASVADTFKSSLV
+163 ASVADTFKSSLM

-313 ESYTNGTSNSHSK
+313 ESHTNGTSNSHSK

-342 LGGFLAAVG
+342 LGGVLAAVG
-351 TGLRITDAGAAIGL
+351 TGLTITGAGAAIGL

-376 FGAAGKSKTSGTTD
+376 VGAAGKSKTSGTTD

-725 DLRLSVNRLSQGED
+725 DLRLSVNRLSRGED

-929 AGMNDKQID
+929 AGKNDKQID

-966 EDSRVIFNEQK
+966 ENSRVIFNEQK

-988 IKNIIEFLLAG
+988 INYIIEFLLAG

-1008 DVIQIEKS
+1008 DIIQIEKS
-1016 VRAFYMPSKVRMAL
+1016 VRAFNMPSKVRMAL

-1038 RNNNTSLW
+1038 KNNYISLW

-1061 LGIRKEFGKCVKQ
+1061 LGIRKEFEKCVRQ
-1074 YYQSKEL
+1074 YCQSKEL

-1119 KMAEEWLINNSKW
+1119 KMAEEWLINNSK
-1132 LNLIFDKDEYG
+1132 
-1143 I
+1143 

>member
-41 EMPVQEVIET
+41 EMPVQKVLET
-51 SPSDLREYRQ
+51 SPSDLCEYRQ
-61 QIDTAKKALNLVDD
+61 QIDMAKNALNLVDD

-89 IASMPEAEGVDSC
+89 IASMPEAEGVDSS

-163 ASVADTFKSSLV
+163 ASVADTFKSSLM

-313 ESYTNGTSNSHSK
+313 ESHTNGTSNSHSK

-342 LGGFLAAVG
+342 LGGVLAAVG
-351 TGLRITDAGAAIGL
+351 TGLTITGAGAAIGL

-376 FGAAGKSKTSGTTD
+376 VGAAGKSKTSGTTD

-523 PVFRNNLTVNG
+523 PVFWNNLTVNG

-677 PFSFPAGVHVLE
+677 PFSFPTGVHVLE

-725 DLRLSVNRLSQGED
+725 DLRLSVNRLSRGED

-966 EDSRVIFNEQK
+966 ENSRVIFNEQK

-988 IKNIIEFLLAG
+988 INYIIEFLLAG

-1008 DVIQIEKS
+1008 DIIQIEKS
-1016 VRAFYMPSKVRMAL
+1016 VRAFNMPSKVRMAL

-1038 RNNNTSLW
+1038 KNNYISLW

-1061 LGIRKEFGKCVKQ
+1061 LGIRKEFEKCVRQ
-1074 YYQSKEL
+1074 YCQSKEL

-1111 SLHSSANK
+1111 SLRSSANK
-1119 KMAEEWLINNSKW
+1119 KMAEEWLINNSK
-1132 LNLIFDKDEYG
+1132 
-1143 I
+1143 

>member
-41 EMPVQEVIET
+41 EMPVQKVLET
-51 SPSDLREYRQ
+51 SPSDLCEYRQ
-61 QIDTAKKALNLVDD
+61 QIDMAKNALNLVDD

-89 IASMPEAEGVDSC
+89 IASMPEAEGVDSS

-175 GQFPGIDIED
+175 GQFPGIDIDD

-313 ESYTNGTSNSHSK
+313 ESHTNGTSNSHSK

-342 LGGFLAAVG
+342 LGGVLAAVG
-351 TGLRITDAGAAIGL
+351 TGLTITGAGAAIGL

-376 FGAAGKSKTSGTTD
+376 VGAAGKSKTSGTTD

-523 PVFRNNLTVNG
+523 PVFWNNLTVNG

-677 PFSFPAGVHVLE
+677 PFSFPTGVHVLE

-725 DLRLSVNRLSQGED
+725 DLRLSVNRLSQSED

-788 SVNELSNMV
+788 SVNELSDMV

-966 EDSRVIFNEQK
+966 ENSRVIFNEQK
-977 DSILELNSEND
+977 DSILELNSEDD
-988 IKNIIEFLLAG
+988 INYIIEFLLAG

-1008 DVIQIEKS
+1008 DIIQIEKS
-1016 VRAFYMPSKVRMAL
+1016 VRAFNMPSKVRMAL

-1038 RNNNTSLW
+1038 KNNHISLW

-1061 LGIRKEFGKCVKQ
+1061 LGIRKEFEKCVRQ
-1074 YYQSKEL
+1074 YCQSKEL

-1119 KMAEEWLINNSKW
+1119 KMAEEWLINNSK
-1132 LNLIFDKDEYG
+1132 
-1143 I
+1143 

>member
-41 EMPVQEVIET
+41 EMPVQKVLET
-51 SPSDLREYRQ
+51 SPSDLCEYRQ
-61 QIDTAKKALNLVDD
+61 QIDTAKNALNLVDD

-89 IASMPEAEGVDSC
+89 IASMPEAEGVDSS

-175 GQFPGIDIED
+175 GQFPGIDIDD

-313 ESYTNGTSNSHSK
+313 ESHTNGTSNSHSK

-342 LGGFLAAVG
+342 LGGVLAAVG
-351 TGLRITDAGAAIGL
+351 TGLTITGAGAAIGL

-376 FGAAGKSKTSGTTD
+376 VGAAGKSKTSGTTD

-523 PVFRNNLTVNG
+523 PVFWNNLTVNG

-677 PFSFPAGVHVLE
+677 PFSFPTGVHVLE

-966 EDSRVIFNEQK
+966 ENSRVIFNEQK

-988 IKNIIEFLLAG
+988 INYIIEFLLAG

-1008 DVIQIEKS
+1008 DIIQIEKS
-1016 VRAFYMPSKVRMAL
+1016 VRAFNMPSKVRMAL

-1038 RNNNTSLW
+1038 KNNHISLW

-1061 LGIRKEFGKCVKQ
+1061 LGIRKEFEKCVRQ
-1074 YYQSKEL
+1074 YCQSKEL

-1119 KMAEEWLINNSKW
+1119 KMAEEWLINNSK
-1132 LNLIFDKDEYG
+1132 
-1143 I
+1143 

>member
-313 ESYTNGTSNSHSK
+313 ESHTNGTSNSHSK

-398 TENRSMSDAESHS
+398 TENRSMSDAKSHS

-593 FDLGKAYTE
+593 FDLGKAYIE

-677 PFSFPAGVHVLE
+677 PFSFPTGVHVLE

-966 EDSRVIFNEQK
+966 ENSRVIFNEQK

-988 IKNIIEFLLAG
+988 INYIIEFLLAG

-1008 DVIQIEKS
+1008 DIIQIEKS
-1016 VRAFYMPSKVRMAL
+1016 VRAFNMPSKVRMAL

-1038 RNNNTSLW
+1038 KNNHISLW

-1061 LGIRKEFGKCVKQ
+1061 LGIRKEFEKCVRQ
-1074 YYQSKEL
+1074 YCQSKEL

-1119 KMAEEWLINNSKW
+1119 KMAEEWLINNSK
-1132 LNLIFDKDEYG
+1132 
-1143 I
+1143 

>member
-41 EMPVQEVIET
+41 EMPVQKVIET

-61 QIDTAKKALNLVDD
+61 QIDTAKNALNLVDD

-89 IASMPEAEGVDSC
+89 IASMPEAEGVDSS

-175 GQFPGIDIED
+175 GQFPGIDIDD

-313 ESYTNGTSNSHSK
+313 ESHTNGTSNSHSK

-342 LGGFLAAVG
+342 LGGVLAAVG
-351 TGLRITDAGAAIGL
+351 TGLTITGAGAAIGL

-376 FGAAGKSKTSGTTD
+376 VGAAGKSKTSGTTD

-472 NDFASAESASTI
+472 NDFASAESAATI

-677 PFSFPAGVHVLE
+677 PFSFPTGVHVLE

-966 EDSRVIFNEQK
+966 ENSRVIFNEQK

-988 IKNIIEFLLAG
+988 INYIIEFLLAG

-1008 DVIQIEKS
+1008 DIIQIEKS
-1016 VRAFYMPSKVRMAL
+1016 VRAFNMPSKVRMAL

-1038 RNNNTSLW
+1038 KNNHISLW

-1061 LGIRKEFGKCVKQ
+1061 LGIRKEFEKCVRQ
-1074 YYQSKEL
+1074 YCQSKEL

-1119 KMAEEWLINNSKW
+1119 KMAEEWLINNSK
-1132 LNLIFDKDEYG
+1132 
-1143 I
+1143 

>member
-61 QIDTAKKALNLVDD
+61 QIDTAKKTLNLVDD

-89 IASMPEAEGVDSC
+89 IASMPEAEGVDSS

-163 ASVADTFKSSLV
+163 ASVADTFKSSLM

-313 ESYTNGTSNSHSK
+313 ESHTNGTSNSHSK

-342 LGGFLAAVG
+342 LGGVLAAVG
-351 TGLRITDAGAAIGL
+351 TGLTITGAGAAIGL

-376 FGAAGKSKTSGTTD
+376 VGAAGKSKTSGTTD

-523 PVFRNNLTVNG
+523 PVFWNNLTVNG

-579 NESLMKREVSLGCI
+579 KESLMKREVSLGCI

-677 PFSFPAGVHVLE
+677 PFSFPTGVHVLE

-725 DLRLSVNRLSQGED
+725 DLRLSVNRLSRGED

-788 SVNELSNMV
+788 SVNELSNIV

-966 EDSRVIFNEQK
+966 ENSRVIFNEQK

-988 IKNIIEFLLAG
+988 INYIIEFLLAG

-1008 DVIQIEKS
+1008 DIIQIEKS
-1016 VRAFYMPSKVRMAL
+1016 VRAFNMPSKVRMAL

-1038 RNNNTSLW
+1038 KNNYISLW

-1061 LGIRKEFGKCVKQ
+1061 LGIRKEFEKCVRQ
-1074 YYQSKEL
+1074 YCQSKEL

-1119 KMAEEWLINNSKW
+1119 KMAEEWLINNSK
-1132 LNLIFDKDEYG
+1132 
-1143 I
+1143 

>member
-41 EMPVQEVIET
+41 EMPVQKVIET
-51 SPSDLREYRQ
+51 SPSDLCEYRQ
-61 QIDTAKKALNLVDD
+61 QIDMAKNALNLVDD

-89 IASMPEAEGVDSC
+89 IASMPEAEGVDSS

-145 DKTDFYLGVKNN
+145 DKTDFYMGVKNN
-157 DPKRTT
+157 DSKRTIV
-163 ASVADTFKSSLV
+163 SVADTFKSSLV

-185 CSIVEKGKKS
+185 CSIIDRGKNS

-274 QLSPMSTQQLAYSTN
+274 QLSPMSTQQFAYSTN

-313 ESYTNGTSNSHSK
+313 ESHTNGTSNSHSK

-511 KMLTNSVCHLSH
+511 KMLTNSVCRLSH
-523 PVFRNNLTVNG
+523 PVFTNNLTVNG
-534 ENIKVENSSLLSS
+534 ESIMVENSSLLSS

-579 NESLMKREVSLGCI
+579 NESVMKREVSLGCI
-593 FDLGKAYTE
+593 FDLGKVHTE
-602 NRVKLDVKSL
+602 NHVKLDVKSL

-634 NETKQVGTK
+634 SETKQVGAK

-677 PFSFPAGVHVLE
+677 PFSFPTGVHVLE

-725 DLRLSVNRLSQGED
+725 DLRLSVNRLSRGED

-966 EDSRVIFNEQK
+966 ENSRVIFNEQK

-988 IKNIIEFLLAG
+988 INYIIEFLLAG

-1008 DVIQIEKS
+1008 DIIQIEKS
-1016 VRAFYMPSKVRMAL
+1016 VRAFNMPSKVRMAL
-1030 LDTIEEYK
+1030 LYTIEEYK
-1038 RNNNTSLW
+1038 KNNHISLW

-1061 LGIRKEFGKCVKQ
+1061 LGIRKEFEKCLRQ
-1074 YYQSKEL
+1074 YCQSKEL
-1081 NKKLTDLVK
+1081 NNKLTDLVK

-1119 KMAEEWLINNSKW
+1119 KMAEEWLINNSK
-1132 LNLIFDKDEYG
+1132 
-1143 I
+1143 

>member
-41 EMPVQEVIET
+41 EMPVQKVLET
-51 SPSDLREYRQ
+51 SPSDLCEYRQ
-61 QIDTAKKALNLVDD
+61 QIDMAKNALNLVDD

-89 IASMPEAEGVDSC
+89 IASMPEAEGVDSS

-175 GQFPGIDIED
+175 GQFPGIDIDD
-185 CSIVEKGKKS
+185 CSIVEKSKKS

-313 ESYTNGTSNSHSK
+313 ESHTNGTSNSHSK

-342 LGGFLAAVG
+342 LGGVLAAVG
-351 TGLRITDAGAAIGL
+351 TGLTITGAGAAIGL

-376 FGAAGKSKTSGTTD
+376 VGAAGKSKTSGTTD

-523 PVFRNNLTVNG
+523 PVFWNNLTVNG
-534 ENIKVENSSLLSS
+534 ENITVENSSLLSS

-677 PFSFPAGVHVLE
+677 PFSFPTGVHVLE

-725 DLRLSVNRLSQGED
+725 DLRLSVNRLSQSED

-788 SVNELSNMV
+788 SVNELSDMV

-867 NMAGKS
+867 NVAGKS

-924 VSGKA
+924 LSGKA

-966 EDSRVIFNEQK
+966 ENSRVIFNEQK

-1038 RNNNTSLW
+1038 KNNHISLW

-1061 LGIRKEFGKCVKQ
+1061 LGIRKEFEKCVRQ
-1074 YYQSKEL
+1074 YCQSKEL

-1119 KMAEEWLINNSKW
+1119 KMAEEWLINNSK
-1132 LNLIFDKDEYG
+1132 
-1143 I
+1143 

>member
-7 NMGNGSEDKSALDE
+7 NMGNGSEDKPALDE

-41 EMPVQEVIET
+41 EMPVQKVIET

-61 QIDTAKKALNLVDD
+61 QIDTAKNALNLVDD

-89 IASMPEAEGVDSC
+89 IASMPEAEGVDSS

-175 GQFPGIDIED
+175 GQFPGIDIDD

-304 GKTKTQTIG
+304 GKTKTQAIG
-313 ESYTNGTSNSHSK
+313 ESHTNGTSNSHSK

-342 LGGFLAAVG
+342 LGGVLAAVG
-351 TGLRITDAGAAIGL
+351 TGLMITGAGAAIGL

-376 FGAAGKSKTSGTTD
+376 VGAAGKSKTSGTTD

-523 PVFRNNLTVNG
+523 PVFWNNLTVNG

-677 PFSFPAGVHVLE
+677 PFSFPTGVHVLE

-725 DLRLSVNRLSQGED
+725 DLRLSVNRLSRGED

-966 EDSRVIFNEQK
+966 ENSRVIFNEQK

-988 IKNIIEFLLAG
+988 INYIIEFLLAG

-1008 DVIQIEKS
+1008 DIIQIEKS
-1016 VRAFYMPSKVRMAL
+1016 VRAFNMPSKVRMAL

-1038 RNNNTSLW
+1038 KNNNISLW
-1046 NSVSIYDLSSLLTDL
+1046 NSVSIYDLSSLLTEL
-1061 LGIRKEFGKCVKQ
+1061 LDIRKEFEKCVRQ
-1074 YYQSKEL
+1074 YSQSKEL

-1119 KMAEEWLINNSKW
+1119 KIAEEWLINNSK
-1132 LNLIFDKDEYG
+1132 
-1143 I
+1143 

>member
-21 VFGRSANKYEEPVV
+21 VFGRSANKYEEPVL
-35 IKNAGP
+35 IKNAGS
-41 EMPVQEVIET
+41 EMPVQKVIET
-51 SPSDLREYRQ
+51 SPSDLREYRR
-61 QIDTAKKALNLVDD
+61 QIDTAKNALNLVDD

-89 IASMPEAEGVDSC
+89 IASMPEAEGVDSS

-175 GQFPGIDIED
+175 GQFPGIDIDD

-195 SLQEQVLRRISN
+195 SLQKQVLRRISN

-313 ESYTNGTSNSHSK
+313 ESHTNGTSNSHSK

-342 LGGFLAAVG
+342 LGGVLAVVG
-351 TGLRITDAGAAIGL
+351 TGLTITGVGAAIGL

-376 FGAAGKSKTSGTTD
+376 VGAAGKSKTSGTTD

-472 NDFASAESASTI
+472 NDFASSESAATI

-500 INSWIDNSQKM
+500 INSWIENPNKV

-523 PVFRNNLTVNG
+523 PVLCNNLTMNG
-534 ENIKVENSSLLSS
+534 ENLKVENSSLLSS

-555 LPHKSVPGFPVVE
+555 LPHKSVPGFPVVD

-579 NESLMKREVSLGCI
+579 NENATKREVSLGCI
-593 FDLGKAYTE
+593 YDLGKLHTE
-602 NRVKLDVKSL
+602 NHVKLDVKSL

-627 ETIYKLI
+627 ETIYKMI
-634 NETKQVGTK
+634 SEAKQVGAK

-677 PFSFPAGVHVLE
+677 PFSFPTGVHVLE

-1038 RNNNTSLW
+1038 KSNHISLW

-1061 LGIRKEFGKCVKQ
+1061 LGIRKEFEKCVKQ

-1111 SLHSSANK
+1111 SLHSFANK
-1119 KMAEEWLINNSKW
+1119 KMAEEWLINNSK
-1132 LNLIFDKDEYG
+1132 
-1143 I
+1143 

>member
-41 EMPVQEVIET
+41 EMPVQKVLET
-51 SPSDLREYRQ
+51 SPSDLCEYRQ
-61 QIDTAKKALNLVDD
+61 QIDMAKNALNLVDD

-89 IASMPEAEGVDSC
+89 IASMPEAEGVDSS

-304 GKTKTQTIG
+304 GKTKTHTIG
-313 ESYTNGTSNSHSK
+313 ESHTNGTSSSHSK

-332 KSKIAVGSSV
+332 KSKTAVGCSV
-342 LGGFLAAVG
+342 LGGMLSAVG
-351 TGLRITDAGAAIGL
+351 LGLSATGAGAAIGI
-365 PLMAAGGAMSA
+365 PLMVMAAGGAMSA
-376 FGAAGKSKTSGTTD
+376 VGATGKSKTSGTTD
-390 TYGTSQSD
+390 SYGTSQSD

-523 PVFRNNLTVNG
+523 PVFWNNLTVNG

-593 FDLGKAYTE
+593 FDLGKAYIE

-677 PFSFPAGVHVLE
+677 PFSFPTGVHVLE

-929 AGMNDKQID
+929 AGMSDKQID

-1046 NSVSIYDLSSLLTDL
+1046 NSVSIYSLSSLLTDL

-1111 SLHSSANK
+1111 SLHSSTNK
-1119 KMAEEWLINNSKW
+1119 KMAEEWLINNSK
-1132 LNLIFDKDEYG
+1132 
-1143 I
+1143 